1 MFRSNVIALSY
12 AFFFILFIALYSI
25 QRVHETYFSKNK
37 ERHSNLETE
46 EKVTL
51 RLMTVVHV
59 LVVLGTTVEFF
70 YKRGKINFYVVIFGI
85 IIVCI
90 AKVIRKVSIN
100 TLGSYHSYNIEIL
113 KNHKLIRNGIYNYIR
128 HPIYLVTILELSG
141 IPLIGNAYYSFCFSV
156 IFYMPLLAIRVILEE
171 KALIHK
177 FGAEYIRY
185 KEAIPG
191 FLPLIKRKE
200 KL

>member
-1 MFRSNVIALSY
+1 MFRSNVVTLSY

-25 QRVHETYFSKNK
+25 QRVHETYFSKK
-37 ERHSNLETE
+37 KQASDGLEIR
-46 EKVTL
+46 EKATL
-51 RLMTVVHV
+51 RLMTLVHV

-70 YKRGKINFYVVIFGI
+70 YKREKINFYVVIFGI
-85 IIVCI
+85 VMVFF
-90 AKVIRKVSIN
+90 AKVIRQVSIN

-113 KNHKLIRNGIYNYIR
+113 KDHKLIRNGIYNYIR
-128 HPIYLVTILELSG
+128 HPIYLVTILELLG
-141 IPLIGNAYYSFCFSV
+141 IPLIGNAYYSFCFAV